1 MTLNDI
7 SEVFLN
13 PICVEKANFTAAL
26 KPKKKKKKVHPF
38 PLYSVKFII

>member
-7 SEVFLN
+7 SKVFLN

-26 KPKKKKKKVHPF
+26 KPKKKKKVHPF